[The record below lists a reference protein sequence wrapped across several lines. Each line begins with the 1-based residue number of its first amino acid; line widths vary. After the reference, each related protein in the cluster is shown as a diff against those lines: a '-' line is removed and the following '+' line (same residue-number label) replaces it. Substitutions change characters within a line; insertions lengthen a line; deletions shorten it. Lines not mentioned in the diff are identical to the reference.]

1 MLFSRIEPPLPPSF
15 TFCFLVLFLAF
26 LAFSDFLLFLTPSQL
41 KFSVEFSEKYF
52 AHLVPPPTTS
62 TAGTNYNLVYKK
74 NYFLSQ
80 QAHNL

>member
-1 MLFSRIEPPLPPSF
+1 MQCYLAELNPPPPSL
-15 TFCFLVLFLAF
+15 TFCFFVLFFAF
-26 LAFSDFLLFLTPSQL
+26 LACSDFLLFLTLFQL

-74 NYFLSQ
+74 IIC
-80 QAHNL
+80 